1 MSEILGFIVGLAI
14 LGFSLWLLISIAG
27 WSIGVI
33 GLPATIIVA
42 VLFLR

>member
-1 MSEILGFIVGLAI
+1 MGEIVGFMVGLAI
-14 LGFSLWLLISIAG
+14 LGLGLWLLTCIAG
-27 WSIGVI
+27 WGITTI

>member
-1 MSEILGFIVGLAI
+1 MSEIFGFIVGLAI
-14 LGFSLWLLISIAG
+14 LGFSLWLLTCIAG
-27 WSIGVI
+27 WGIATI